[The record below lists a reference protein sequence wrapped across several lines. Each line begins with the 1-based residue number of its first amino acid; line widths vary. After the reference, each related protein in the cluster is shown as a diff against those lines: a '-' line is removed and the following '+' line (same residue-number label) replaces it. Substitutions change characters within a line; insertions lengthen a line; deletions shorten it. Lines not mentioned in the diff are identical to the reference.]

1 MKHEIYPVIGMHCA
15 SCASLIEK
23 TLKKE
28 EGVHAIEVNPGT
40 ETAKIS
46 FEESQTTPHHLSEK
60 LKPLG
65 YSLAIPKDVSSEQPS
80 AEDMGMSASEHAAHT
95 GLSQSKQEKIK
106 ELQKHKRNLFSAL
119 PFAVVSLI
127 AMTWDVLVEMGR
139 VEMLPDLWQYT
150 SRVLLLLMAS
160 FVLFV
165 VGRPYLIGLGRFLR
179 TRKANMDSLI
189 GLGTFVAYVYSLVVT
204 LFATQLSGVMDTDM
218 VFFDVTIIVI
228 TFITLGK
235 FLEIRSKIK
244 TGDAIEKLLTLQAK
258 TALVIRDGAEV
269 EIPITEVI
277 HGDVI
282 VVKPGGKI
290 PVDGLVL
297 DGYSYVDESMI
308 TGEPIPVSKEKGATV
323 VAGTINGTGSFTF
336 SATKVGSE
344 TVLARIIAMVQ
355 EAQSSKAPVQA
366 LADKISAVFV
376 PIVLVI
382 AILSL
387 AAWLIIG
394 ARTIG
399 FSEAFSFGLI
409 SFVSVLIIAC
419 PCALGL
425 ATPMAIIVGVGKG
438 AREGILIKDAAT
450 LERLHEAR
458 VVLLDKTGTITKGK
472 PELISLVATSSVEE
486 NDVLALLASIEQRSE
501 HPIASALV
509 RAAADKDLPLQEVAD
524 IDAIKG
530 KGISGSIQ
538 GKTYI
543 VGNALLMHEAKIT
556 IDPAL
561 YEQDAKQ
568 GKTPIFIA
576 TKDGSQGALL
586 GIALVA
592 DAIKPE
598 SKAALAALKQIKVEV
613 VMLTGDNK
621 GTAESIAHDVG
632 IDTVYAEVLPEDKL
646 NIIKRYQGEGRVV
659 AMVGDGVNDAPALAQ
674 ADVGIAMATGTDVAI
689 ESAGI
694 TLLHGDLTKLVKAFR
709 LSRITMAGIRQNLF
723 WAFAY
728 NVIGIPIATGIFF
741 PSFGLLLNPIFAGLA
756 MALSSVTVVANA
768 LRLKRKKL

>member
-1 MKHEIYPVIGMHCA
+1 MKHETYPVIGMHCA

-23 TLKKE
+23 KLKKE
-28 EGVHAIEVNPGT
+28 KGVHAIEVNPGT

-46 FEESQTTPHHLSEK
+46 FEESETSPHHLSET

-65 YSLAIPKDVSSEQPS
+65 YTLALPSAQPS
-80 AEDMGMSASEHAAHT
+80 AEQMGMSESEHAAHLGT
-95 GLSQSKQEKIK
+95 SQTKQEKIK
-106 ELQKHKRNLFSAL
+106 ELGKYRRNLFSAL
-119 PFAVVSLI
+119 PFAVVSLL

-139 VEMLPDLWQYT
+139 VEMLSDQWQYIT
-150 SRVLLLLMAS
+150 RVLLLLMATY
-160 FVLFV
+160 VLFV
-165 VGRPYLIGLGRFLR
+165 VGKPYLVGLGRFLR
-179 TRKANMDSLI
+179 TRRANMDSLI
-189 GLGTFVAYVYSLVVT
+189 GLGTSVAYLYSLIAT
-204 LFATQLSGVMDTDM
+204 LFASQLNGVIDTEM

-235 FLEIRSKIK
+235 FLETRSKIK

-258 TALVIRDGAEV
+258 TALVIRDGREV
-269 EIPITEVI
+269 EIPITEVM

-297 DGYSYVDESMI
+297 DGYSFVDESMI
-308 TGEPIPVSKEKGATV
+308 SGEPVPVSKEKGATV

-344 TVLARIIAMVQ
+344 TVLARIISMVQ

-366 LADKISAVFV
+366 LADKISSVFV

-394 ARTIG
+394 YRTIG
-399 FSEAFSFGLI
+399 MTAAFSYGLI

-450 LERLHEAR
+450 LERLHEAD
-458 VVLLDKTGTITKGK
+458 VIVLDKTGTITKGK
-472 PELISLVATSSVEE
+472 PELVSLKTMQGHDESELLS
-486 NDVLALLASIEQRSE
+486 LLASIEQRSE
-501 HPIASALV
+501 HPIGTALV
-509 RAAADKDLPLQEVAD
+509 KAAAEQSLPLREVTH
-524 IDAIKG
+524 IDAIRG
-530 KGISGSIQ
+530 KGIQGVIE

-543 VGNALLMHEAKIT
+543 VGNVLLMHESKIDVET
-556 IDPAL
+556 SL
-561 YEQDAKQ
+561 YEEDANS
-568 GKTPIFIA
+568 GKTPVFIA
-576 TKDGSQGALL
+576 EKIGGKGTLL
-586 GIALVA
+586 GIAMVA
-592 DAIKPE
+592 DAIKAE
-598 SKAALAALKQIKVEV
+598 SQEALTALKHLKIQV
-613 VMLTGDNK
+613 VMLTGDHE
-621 GTAESIAHDVG
+621 GTARSIAREVN

-646 NIIKRYQGEGRVV
+646 SIIKRYQDEGHIV

-709 LSRITMAGIRQNLF
+709 LSRATMAGIKQNLF

-741 PSFGLLLNPIFAGLA
+741 PAFGLLLNPIFAGLA

-768 LRLKRKKL
+768 LRLKRKKLS